1 MSRQVLHLFNA
12 AVLFL
17 GTSLYLG
24 TGWSLV
30 LFSFPVAPLLT
41 VENYWLQFVPPLT
54 EATRVLT
61 AVTMVMLVSAVVL
74 FWHERR
80 TVLRWYPLIVF
91 LGVLAAGLLTRN
103 LIFPYNREMAAGI
116 TDPERL
122 GEVIREWMA
131 LSRIRLAI
139 WTAEWLAMMGY
150 FAHRLLTLERR
161 MMAGQRATAGRS
173 DARAAGHRPVEVT
186 S

>member
-1 MSRQVLHLFNA
+1 MSRQALHLFNA

-30 LFSFPVAPLLT
+30 LFSFPVAPQLT
-41 VENYWLQFVPPLT
+41 VDNYWLQFVPQLT

-61 AVTMVMLVSAVVL
+61 AVTMVMLASAVVL

-91 LGVLAAGLLTRN
+91 LGVLAAGLVTRN

-122 GEVIREWMA
+122 REVIREWMS

-139 WTAEWLAMMGY
+139 WTAEWVAMMGY
-150 FAHRLLTLERR
+150 FAHKLLGLERR
-161 MMAGQRATAGRS
+161 VMAGERVTSPRRS
-173 DARAAGHRPVEVT
+173 IHTAGHRPVEST
-186 S
+186 P

>member
-12 AVLFL
+12 GLLFL

-30 LFSFPVAPLLT
+30 LFSFPVAPMLT
-41 VENYWLQFVPPLT
+41 VDNYWLQFVPQLT

-74 FWHERR
+74 FWYERR
-80 TVLRWYPLIVF
+80 TALRWYPLIVF
-91 LGVLAAGLLTRN
+91 LGVLAAGLVTRN

-122 GEVIREWMA
+122 QVVIREWMA

-139 WTAEWLAMMGY
+139 WTAEWVAMMGY
-150 FAHRLLTLERR
+150 FAHKLLAMERR
-161 MMAGQRATAGRS
+161 VLAGQRATPSRREFRTGR
-173 DARAAGHRPVEVT
+173 RPVEAA